1 MGVLAHGIGGRQDLP
16 ISLNFLLAG
25 AALAV
30 LVSFAVL
37 GLTWQTSRFRGSRG
51 RPVPAL
57 LQQIADH
64 PVTRILLRAA
74 GLLATLITLYVAA
87 AGPLEGANPAPWTIF
102 IVFWVGLVPA
112 SLLLG
117 PVWKLLNPLR
127 TIHRGIALLSGG
139 KPLLALPTRLG
150 YWPGAA
156 GLVAFTWL
164 ELVAPD
170 RTTGTVM
177 ILWFAVYS
185 AVMIIASTVFG
196 AAWFDK
202 ADAFEAYSALI
213 GRLAPLGRRDGQLV
227 FRNPFDGLAGLP
239 DAPGLVAI
247 VSVML
252 GSTAYDGFSRSP
264 WWVDKLQSGPLPM
277 VAMGTLGLLGMILLV
292 ALTYWVTTRNVG
304 PTPLAHSLIP
314 IAVGY
319 LIAHYFSL
327 LVFGTQQAVILWSDP
342 LGDGSNLFGTR
353 TLTVDYSTPN
363 ATTLAVIR
371 AGAVVLGH
379 VMGVFAAHDRAVD
392 LLPRN
397 RALTGQ
403 LPLLMLM
410 VFYTVS
416 GLLLMFAA

>member
-16 ISLNFLLAG
+16 ISLSFLLAG

-37 GLTWQTSRFRGSRG
+37 GLTWQSSRFRGDRG
-51 RPVPAL
+51 RPVPQL
-57 LQQIADH
+57 LQTLADH
-64 PVTRILLRAA
+64 PVTRGILRAV
-74 GLLATLITLYVAA
+74 GLLATLLTLYVAA
-87 AGPLEGANPAPWTIF
+87 AGPLGAANPAPWTIF
-102 IVFWVGLVPA
+102 IVFWVGLVAA

-127 TIHRGIALLSGG
+127 TLHQGIALLSGG
-139 KPLLALPTRLG
+139 KPLAVLPARVG
-150 YWPGAA
+150 YWPAA
-156 GLVAFTWL
+156 VGLFAFTWL
-164 ELVAPD
+164 ELVAPE

-177 ILWFAVYS
+177 ILWFASYS

-202 ADAFEAYSALI
+202 GDAFEAYSALI
-213 GRLAPLGRRDGQLV
+213 GRMAPLGRRDGRLV
-227 FRNPFDGLAGLP
+227 LRNPFDGLAGLP
-239 DAPGLVAI
+239 AAPGLVAM

-277 VAMGTLGLLGMILLV
+277 TLTGSLGLLALVLLV
-292 ALTYWVTTRNVG
+292 ALTYWATTRNVG
-304 PTPLAHSLIP
+304 PTALAHSLIP

-319 LIAHYFSL
+319 LVAHYFSL
-327 LVFGTQQAVILWSDP
+327 LVFGSQQAVILWSDP
-342 LGDGSNLFGTR
+342 LGDGSDLLGTR
-353 TLTVDYSTPN
+353 TLTVNYSMLS

-371 AGAVVLGH
+371 AGAVVVGH

-392 LLPRN
+392 LLPRR

-403 LPLLMLM
+403 LPLLLLM
-410 VFYTVS
+410 VFYTVG